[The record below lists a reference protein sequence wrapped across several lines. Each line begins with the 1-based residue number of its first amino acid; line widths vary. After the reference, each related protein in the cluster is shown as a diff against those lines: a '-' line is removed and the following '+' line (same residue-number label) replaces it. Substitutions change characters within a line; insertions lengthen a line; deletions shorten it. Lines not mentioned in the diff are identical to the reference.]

1 MKKIFLFLA
10 SMTILV
16 HTGLAQYADYMYFTD
31 RDQMTTRYF
40 KVSEPGNI
48 MDFSFGELDKPY
60 GIVVD
65 STNNYVFVSDATTG
79 KIHRYNMDGTS
90 MDVIL
95 DIETDTIV
103 GYPFGLAMYN
113 NQLYWGREGGIGR
126 CDIDGSN
133 AELILQMSLS
143 TAPEMAIGLAFNP
156 DDNMLYFTNDKY
168 DYSGGVYRLNPDGTG
183 LEMIVSGTDGV
194 AIAVD
199 WEHDKLYYCDY
210 LKGVCMNEYDGSS
223 ETVIDAD
230 YVDAV
235 IWGLVVDMYGEKIYY
250 TDKYDN
256 KLLQANLDGSSR
268 IDFITDINFY
278 ALAWVSQDVTGLIE
292 NSWQTFFKL
301 YPNPAIETLCVEFR
315 GQYEELNI
323 RNNAGQLVLKQDVRS
338 GLTNTVDIGG
348 LNSGVYLITL
358 RGNGNSV
365 SQKLLIR

>member
-16 HTGLAQYADYMYFTD
+16 HAGLAQYVDYMYFTD
-31 RDQMTTRYF
+31 RNQMTTRYF
-40 KVSEPGNI
+40 NVAEPGSI
-48 MDFSFGELDKPY
+48 MDFSSGDLEKPY

-90 MDVIL
+90 MEVIL
-95 DIETDTIV
+95 DVETDTVV

-143 TAPEMAIGLAFNP
+143 AAPEMAIGLAFNP

-168 DYSGGVYRLNPDGTG
+168 DYSGGVYRLNPDGSG

-199 WEHDKLYYCDY
+199 WEHNKLYYCDY
-210 LKGVCMNEYDGSS
+210 LKGVCMNDYDGSN
-223 ETVIDAD
+223 ETVIDAE
-230 YVDAV
+230 YLDAV

-256 KLLQANLDGSSR
+256 KLLQANLDGSGR
-268 IDFITDINFY
+268 VDFITGINCH
-278 ALAWVSQDVTGLIE
+278 ALAWVSQDVTGLHE
-292 NSWQTFFKL
+292 NSRDHSFSI
-301 YPNPAIETLCVEFR
+301 YPNPAAGTFHVEFR
-315 GQYEELNI
+315 GDYKELII
-323 RNNAGQLVLKQDVRS
+323 RNNAGQLVLKQDVGFGR
-338 GLTNTVDIGG
+338 NHKVDVGNLG
-348 LNSGVYLITL
+348 PGVYFVTL
-358 RGNGNSV
+358 RGNGPLA